1 MKYSQKYG
9 IINKEFS
16 DFLKNTI
23 IDAVLRFREK
33 HKMRI
38 AICDDEEV
46 FRREL
51 IGYLEK
57 YFRINH
63 IDLDYYEFRDG
74 SELLNFKAEF
84 DMIFMDYE
92 MKNLN
97 GIDTVSE
104 LRKRNVDTMVVF
116 ISSYREMV
124 FDTFM
129 VKAFRFLVKPLN
141 EQKLNEAIDAYIEER
156 NNSNYVIV
164 RDLEKGSN
172 ISLPEKKIALAQAE
186 NVYTN
191 VFTSSKVYRYNNTLS
206 AFEGELSSNFFFRTH
221 RSYLINLFFVDSFSK
236 SEITLTTGERVL
248 LSKTKYT
255 AFKKQYFDF
264 IKKESL
270 CIL

>member
-1 MKYSQKYG
+1 
-9 IINKEFS
+9 
-16 DFLKNTI
+16 
-23 IDAVLRFREK
+23 
-33 HKMRI
+33 MRI
-38 AICDDEEV
+38 AICDDEEI

-57 YFRINH
+57 YFSLNH
-63 IDLDYYEFRDG
+63 IDLDYYEFSDG
-74 SELLNFKAEF
+74 SDLLNFKAEF

-92 MKNLN
+92 MKTLN

-104 LRKRNVDTMVVF
+104 LRKRNIDTMVVF
-116 ISSYREMV
+116 ISSYKEMV

-129 VKAFRFLVKPLN
+129 VKAFRFLLKPLS
-141 EQKLNEAIDAYIEER
+141 EQKLDEAIDAYIEER
-156 NNSNYVIV
+156 NNSNFIIV
-164 RDLEKGSN
+164 RDVENCSN
-172 ISLPEKKIALAQAE
+172 ISLPEKKIVFAQAE

-191 VFTSSKVYRYNNTLS
+191 VFTNSKMYKYNNTLS
-206 AFEGELSSNFFFRTH
+206 AFEGELASNFFFRTH
-221 RSYLINLFFVDSFSK
+221 RSYLINLFYVDSFSK

-248 LSKTKYT
+248 LSKIKYT